1 MEKKRIH
8 IAAGI
13 ILNNNADKIFITQRP
28 AKAHK
33 GGFWEFAGGKVEE
46 GESAQ
51 DAVCRELEE
60 EVGITATGIEPFI
73 SLVHDYPDK
82 ALAFD
87 FFLVKAFD
95 GEPYGKEGQVGKWV
109 AVSELGGYTFPEAN
123 DPVLEKIREVL
134 G

>member
-13 ILNNNADKIFITQRP
+13 ILNSDADKIFITLRP

-46 GESAQ
+46 GETAHA
-51 DAVCRELEE
+51 AVCRELEE
-60 EVGITATGIEPFI
+60 EVGITPSDIEPFM
-73 SLVHDYPDK
+73 SLAHDYPDK
-82 ALAFD
+82 AMAFD

-95 GEPYGKEGQVGKWV
+95 GEPYGKEGQVGEWV
-109 AVSELGGYTFPEAN
+109 AVSELKNYPFPEAN
-123 DPVLEKIREVL
+123 DPVLEKISQTL